1 VLPAT
6 YHGQPSGERF
16 RIFPRFFVSASS
28 RLTRVVRAARNVVYL
43 VVIGWMYVVLMMSV
57 AEATN
62 TTGSVLGAIVT
73 FFLYGLLPVALVV
86 YLMLTP
92 QRRKAIK
99 AREAAELEAQQAA
112 TTSTTASV
120 DPDAGGHAPG
130 AAEADGI
137 APVRKEP

>member
-1 VLPAT
+1 MA
-6 YHGQPSGERF
+6 
-16 RIFPRFFVSASS
+16 
-28 RLTRVVRAARNVVYL
+28 VYL

-62 TTGSVLGAIVT
+62 TNGTVLGAIVT

-86 YLMLTP
+86 YLMRTP

-99 AREAAELEAQQAA
+99 AREAAELREAQ
-112 TTSTTASV
+112 ASASL

-130 AAEADGI
+130 AAEAGGV
-137 APVRKEP
+137 ATVRKEP

>member
-1 VLPAT
+1 MA
-6 YHGQPSGERF
+6 
-16 RIFPRFFVSASS
+16 
-28 RLTRVVRAARNVVYL
+28 VYL

-62 TTGSVLGAIVT
+62 TNGTVLGAIVT

-86 YLMLTP
+86 YLMRTP

-99 AREAAELEAQQAA
+99 AREAAEMREAQ
-112 TTSTTASV
+112 ASASL
-120 DPDAGGHAPG
+120 DPDAGGHASG
-130 AAEADGI
+130 AAEAGGV

>member
-1 VLPAT
+1 M
-6 YHGQPSGERF
+6 
-16 RIFPRFFVSASS
+16 
-28 RLTRVVRAARNVVYL
+28 YL

-62 TTGSVLGAIVT
+62 TNGTVLGAIVT

-86 YLMLTP
+86 YLMRTP

-99 AREAAELEAQQAA
+99 AREAAELRQAQ
-112 TTSTTASV
+112 ASL
-120 DPDAGGHAPG
+120 DPDAGSHAPG
-130 AAEADGI
+130 AAEAGGI

>member
-1 VLPAT
+1 
-6 YHGQPSGERF
+6 
-16 RIFPRFFVSASS
+16 
-28 RLTRVVRAARNVVYL
+28 VYL

-112 TTSTTASV
+112 AAAPPSV

-130 AAEADGI
+130 AAEAGGV